1 MTIEIGS
8 LVVKGSFGRPA
19 QTTEAVGPEEFA
31 ERLAD
36 LRRDLEDEIARAV
49 EAAERR
55 LREGRS

>member
-19 QTTEAVGPEEFA
+19 QKTEAVGPEEFA

>member
-19 QTTEAVGPEEFA
+19 QQTEAVGPEEFA